1 MDRPGG
7 CDQSH
12 PALLTHGFSFLF
24 FFFIFITSNDNKS
37 HLCALWGPS
46 GAHPAALELP
56 LHPHT
61 FTGVPNVLTEKIL
74 TVLASSS
81 SQMNFALRLVRR
93 SSSRGGGFTNTTY
106 GMNSS
111 EYTRFIFCRAEEEGG
126 GRGGAMTFTE
136 AKNRSAKNV
145 ANLDQS
151 RFWEV

>member
-1 MDRPGG
+1 MIKATQRF
-7 CDQSH
+7 SH
-12 PALLTHGFSFLF
+12 TDSPFFFFFSFLSHQMT
-24 FFFIFITSNDNKS
+24 TSPTCVLSGGHQAPTQQPWN
-37 HLCALWGPS
+37 CPCTPTPS
-46 GAHPAALELP
+46 QASL
-56 LHPHT
+56 
-61 FTGVPNVLTEKIL
+61 NVLTEKIL